1 MAVAMRG
8 TSTENIPS
16 PRWLTRF
23 VLFRRGVTFR
33 LQTVFFSSLHCDR
46 FCVGFRNVRFFI
58 DRVMMND

>member
-1 MAVAMRG
+1 MAVAIRG

-23 VLFRRGVTFR
+23 VLFRRLVTVGLRTGLFGLCARFR
-33 LQTVFFSSLHCDR
+33 V
-46 FCVGFRNVRFFI
+46 RNVRFFI